1 MNSGDLGAQH
11 PPFPRLCNESFHS
24 WFAVFSSFLSSS
36 LAESDEGKEVQMYAG
51 PRDASDSMRDGIHR
65 FFGCLWLGTS
75 FQQLCLRSLPS
86 TPSRVLCFSKG
97 LKLLWAIL
105 GFSKGQDGFL
115 SKWACW
121 AS

>member
-36 LAESDEGKEVQMYAG
+36 LAESDGGKEVKIYAG

-65 FFGCLWLGTS
+65 FFGCLWLGTG

-86 TPSRVLCFSKG
+86 ALHVSSAFQKS
-97 LKLLWAIL
+97 
-105 GFSKGQDGFL
+105 
-115 SKWACW
+115 
-121 AS
+121 